1 MEEKIKKEIWNLY
14 FNKMY
19 SYEEIIAYYNNKF
32 TYAELKKVIK
42 ERFKMFEEK

>member
-19 SYEEIIAYYNNKF
+19 SYEEIIAYYNKIF
-32 TYAELKKVIK
+32 TYAEIKKVIK
-42 ERFKMFEEK
+42 ERFRMFEEK